1 MQDAGLNRHA
11 TDSENVSSMSDGQAG
26 LSTGASNR
34 FGQSVGS
41 VNRVKTGLLGLGKGT
56 TMIKRAFEL

>member
-11 TDSENVSSMSDGQAG
+11 TDLENVSSTSDGQAG
-26 LSTGASNR
+26 LLTGALNR

-41 VNRVKTGLLGLGKGT
+41 VNRVKIGSLGLGSGT
-56 TMIKRAFEL
+56 MMIKQAF